1 MPVLKVSI
9 NAELDGQPILGFP
22 IVRRAVV
29 DEVQQFEFEL
39 ATAGDATTFTG
50 VPADQIASI
59 QNLILRPDQ
68 QVTLR
73 LDGQTDAGI
82 VLDADSILLILG
94 ATIDAGAGA
103 SNAKLNNNSGAT
115 AVIRGLCGGT

>member
-1 MPVLKVSI
+1 MPVLKVSL
-9 NAELDGQPILGFP
+9 NVELDGQPVLGFP
-22 IVRRAVV
+22 VIRRAVV
-29 DEVQQFEFEL
+29 DEVQQYEYEQ
-39 ATAGDATTFTG
+39 AAHGDAVTFSA
-50 VPADQIASI
+50 VPADQIAAI
-59 QNLILRPDQ
+59 QLLILRPDQ

-94 ATIDAGAGA
+94 ATIDAGAGS

-115 AVIRGLCGGT
+115 AVIRGLAGGT